1 MFSISDG
8 EKVKKYRYIAATV
21 HTINLVA
28 NHSFV
33 VG

>member
-1 MFSISDG
+1 MFFISDG
-8 EKVKKYRYIAATV
+8 EKEKKNTV
-21 HTINLVA
+21 TFLQRFTINLVA

>member
-1 MFSISDG
+1 MFFISDG
-8 EKVKKYRYIAATV
+8 EKEKKYRYIPATV